1 MGTLTTAVSNIT
13 IAREEVVVPSMDPF
27 RRSSI
32 LRSLQAFT
40 VEAAALS
47 GECVVGEYTEEEILM
62 PNT

>member
-1 MGTLTTAVSNIT
+1 
-13 IAREEVVVPSMDPF
+13 MDPF

-62 PNT
+62 PNTWEM